1 MWKVILR
8 ICSASLLF
16 LVGLS
21 GCRVFLFTSG
31 VNVKSVQIT
40 PANPTILV
48 GGKQQFI
55 ANVSFSDG
63 VILQVGSATVIWA
76 SSNPAVASI
85 DSSGLA
91 TGLSPGTAVISGTFD
106 GVSGSTTLTVT
117 ALAQAKV
124 EISGSA
130 SKLEVTFL
138 QNEKRFLYVA
148 NPLDDAVSVYRMD
161 MATNEEQPIASV
173 SVEPA
178 RGPSWM
184 AVHPSGKFLYAADH
198 SSRDISAFSI
208 DPATGR
214 LTAVPGSPFRTEG
227 RPWSISVDPDG
238 EFLMVTH
245 LESPD
250 VWSFRIDRTSSVLTL
265 ERWP

>member
-1 MWKVILR
+1 MWPVIQR
-8 ICSASLLF
+8 MRSASLLF
-16 LVGLS
+16 LLALS
-21 GCRVFLFTSG
+21 SCRVFLFTDSAK
-31 VNVKSVQIT
+31 VKSVQIT
-40 PANPTILV
+40 PANPMIPV
-48 GGKQQFI
+48 GGKQQFV
-55 ANVSFSDG
+55 ANVSFGDG
-63 VILQVGSATVIWA
+63 VILQVGLTTVIWA
-76 SSNPAVASI
+76 SSNPGVASI
-85 DSSGLA
+85 GSSGLA
-91 TGLSPGTAVISGTFD
+91 TGRGPGTAVITGTFD
-106 GVSGSTTLTVT
+106 GVSGSTNLAVT

-138 QNEKRFLYVA
+138 QNGERFLYVA
-148 NPLDDAVSVYRMD
+148 NPVDDTVSVYRVN

-178 RGPSWM
+178 RGPTWM

-214 LTAVPGSPFRTEG
+214 LTAVPGSPFSAEG

-238 EFLMVTH
+238 QFLLVNH
-245 LESPD
+245 FESPD
-250 VWSFRIDRTSSVLTL
+250 VCRFRIDRTSGALTL
-265 ERWP
+265 EKWP

>member
-1 MWKVILR
+1 MGLVVQR
-8 ICSASLLF
+8 MCSASLLF
-16 LVGLS
+16 LLALS
-21 GCRVFLFTSG
+21 SCRVFLFTSG
-31 VNVKSVQIT
+31 ARVRSVQIT

-48 GGKQQFI
+48 GGKQQFV

-63 VILQVGSATVIWA
+63 LILQVGLTTVIWA

-85 DSSGLA
+85 NSSGFA
-91 TGLSPGTAVISGTFD
+91 TGRSSGTAGITGTFD

-130 SKLEVTFL
+130 SKLQVTFL
-138 QNEKRFLYVA
+138 QNGQRFLYVA
-148 NPLDDAVSVYRMD
+148 NPMDDTVSVYRVD
-161 MATNEEQPIASV
+161 MATNEQQPIASV

-178 RGPSWM
+178 RGPTWM

-208 DPATGR
+208 DSATGR
-214 LTAVPGSPFRTEG
+214 LTVVPGSPFSAEG
-227 RPWSISVDPDG
+227 RPWSVSVDPDG
-238 EFLMVTH
+238 QFLMVTH
-245 LESPD
+245 FESRD
-250 VWSFRIDRTSSVLTL
+250 VCRFRIDRTSGALTL